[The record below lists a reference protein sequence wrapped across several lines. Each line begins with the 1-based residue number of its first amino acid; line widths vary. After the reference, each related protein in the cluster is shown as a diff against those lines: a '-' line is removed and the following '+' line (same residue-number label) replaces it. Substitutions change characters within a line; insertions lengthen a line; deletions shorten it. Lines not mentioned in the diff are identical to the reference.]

1 MTIINFEKK
10 SEPNRLRCTKC
21 GATTDAPCDCGAP
34 FELLQARERARIVV
48 EQDSKKL
55 DGVPGS
61 DGLLA
66 KLADVDTETIRRARK
81 RLLPQNAAVA
91 TQKLQRKGLNDK
103 LYSIP
108 PPQPVKE
115 WTPEEDTEIMRLHKE
130 GKGDIEIANILGVSR
145 GAASGRRGRLMTL
158 RPDLESRLLP
168 PIMPDDILQQVTL
181 LASTVKA
188 RMFEID
194 SLSVYV
200 DQMHEDTRQVIA
212 EQIKV
217 IHNLSRDIIKRLV
230 GGVHN
235 VRPPTCGT
243 PINIRK

>member
-1 MTIINFEKK
+1 MKAREVAKIAIKQHSELSDRTLCDQYGIGKGTIHRE
-10 SEPNRLRCTKC
+10 RV
-21 GATTDAPCDCGAP
+21 AQTTQVPQNGAP
-34 FELLQARERARIVV
+34 VAQKPQR
-48 EQDSKKL
+48 K
-55 DGVPGS
+55 GS
-61 DGLLA
+61 DG
-66 KLADVDTETIRRARK
+66 
-81 RLLPQNAAVA
+81 
-91 TQKLQRKGLNDK
+91 K
-103 LYSIP
+103 LYPMPS
-108 PPQPVKE
+108 PQPVKE